1 MPEITRRRTGEMLR
15 ALFEVLMPV
24 PEGMQAR
31 EALSNLERRLTLSE
45 YEKGEYASGGRRF
58 DKIVRFATV
67 DLVKAGWL
75 FKEKGRWTVTAD
87 GLKAFHDLPDPEAFY
102 KEAVRLYHQWKATQP
117 EDSEV
122 LSEEETDEGTA
133 KAASITLEKA
143 EEQAWSEIDQYL
155 RAINPY
161 EFQEIVAALL
171 RAMGYHISWIA
182 PPGKDGG
189 IDILAASDPLGT
201 KPPRIKVQVKRQS
214 QSVDVDGLR
223 SFMAVLGD
231 GDVGIFVSIGGF
243 TKNAA
248 DEARLQEKRKITLL
262 NNEQLFDLWVEYY
275 GKLRD
280 EDRRRLP
287 LKSVYFL
294 YRSLRP

>member
-15 ALFEVLMPV
+15 ALFEVLIPL
-24 PEGMQAR
+24 PEGMRAR
-31 EALSNLERRLTLSE
+31 EALSALEKRLTLSE
-45 YEKGEYASGGRRF
+45 YEKGDYASGGRRF

-87 GLKAFHDLPDPEAFY
+87 GLKAFQTFPDPEAFY
-102 KEAVRLYHQWKATQP
+102 KEAVRLYHQWKASQP
-117 EDSEV
+117 EDIDESPDNAAD
-122 LSEEETDEGTA
+122 ETTA
-133 KAASITLEKA
+133 KAASITLEEA

-155 RAINPY
+155 RGINPY

-171 RAMGYHISWIA
+171 RAMGYHVSWVA

-201 KPPRIKVQVKRQS
+201 RPPRIKVQVKRQS

-287 LKSVYFL
+287 LKSVYIL
-294 YRSLRP
+294 SPEP